1 MEQGHVNW
9 SLMGHRPFSI
19 YHLMLQIAHDRTP
32 DGIQMWRGFSW
43 TFSCS
48 EFPKQ
53 LFKPR
58 FIAMQTALH
67 TVVYGESTTV
77 LGLQP
82 RKGQQRKEIYR
93 RVYIPLK
100 SGNTQS
106 SDTVSSSISKISTAI
121 GVVNICPISSQGL
134 FSWVFVPCFLL
145 SFFLFKEKFPVLIK
159 LKLLAAWLVFN
170 SFLPFF
176 LPYCLSEEIFSKQS
190 HRVFISTL

>member
-1 MEQGHVNW
+1 MVYKCEEDFPGPFPAVNSPSSFLSPGSLQCKLHCIQLCMEKAQRYWGCN
-9 SLMGHRPFSI
+9 PE
-19 YHLMLQIAHDRTP
+19 
-32 DGIQMWRGFSW
+32 RGSKERRSTGGS
-43 TFSCS
+43 TFHGSQ
-48 EFPKQ
+48 E
-53 LFKPR
+53 
-58 FIAMQTALH
+58 
-67 TVVYGESTTV
+67 
-77 LGLQP
+77 
-82 RKGQQRKEIYR
+82 
-93 RVYIPLK
+93 
-100 SGNTQS
+100 TQS

-176 LPYCLSEEIFSKQS
+176 LPYCLSERIFSKQS